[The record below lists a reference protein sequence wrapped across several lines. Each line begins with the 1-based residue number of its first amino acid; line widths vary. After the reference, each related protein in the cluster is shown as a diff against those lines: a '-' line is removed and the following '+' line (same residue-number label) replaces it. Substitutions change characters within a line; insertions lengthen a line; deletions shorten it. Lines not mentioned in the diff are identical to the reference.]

1 MNSHF
6 KISAREKKLLSLAL
20 EEDIGSGDITTQT
33 LFGKKNLKVEA
44 ILLVKE
50 PLIVCGVELAEWVFK
65 KTDPKI
71 KFKKKLKDGSRA
83 QQGDSI
89 ASISGNAGSILTAE
103 RVALNFLQHL
113 SGVATLTYLF
123 SQSIQDTKAKILDTR
138 KTLPGWRKLEKYAVK
153 IGGGVNHRFGLYDA
167 FLIKDNHLALYGSI
181 TKAIEQVRKQNRK
194 KLKVEVEV
202 KNLNE
207 FEEALTAK
215 PDWILLDNMTLEDM
229 HLAVIRRGVEKHH
242 PILEASGNVNLNN
255 VRAVAQTGVD
265 YISVGALT
273 HSAKAVDISLEIVS
287 QVVLSF
293 SQ

>member
-1 MNSHF
+1 M
-6 KISAREKKLLSLAL
+6 KKLLKDSSIQSLISLAL
-20 EEDIGSGDITTQT
+20 KEDVGSGDITTRT

-44 ILLVKE
+44 IVLVKE
-50 PLIVCGVELAEWVFK
+50 PLIVCGIDLAELVFK
-65 KTDPKI
+65 KINPKI
-71 KFKKKLKDGSRA
+71 KFKKILKDGNRA
-83 QQGDSI
+83 QEEDSI

-138 KTLPGWRKLEKYAVK
+138 KTLPAWRKLEKYAVK
-153 IGGGVNHRFGLYDA
+153 TGGGVNHRFGLYDA

-181 TKAIEQVRKQNRK
+181 TKAIELVRKQNRK

-207 FEEALTAK
+207 FEEALAAK

-229 HLAVIRRGVEKHH
+229 HLAVIRKGEQKLA

-273 HSAKAVDISLEIVS
+273 HSAKAVDISLEIA
-287 QVVLSF
+287 F
-293 SQ
+293 

>member
-1 MNSHF
+1 M
-6 KISAREKKLLSLAL
+6 KKLLKDSSIQSLISLAL
-20 EEDIGSGDITTQT
+20 KEDVGSGDITTRT

-44 ILLVKE
+44 IVLVKE
-50 PLIVCGVELAEWVFK
+50 PLIVCGIDLAELVFK
-65 KTDPKI
+65 KINPKI
-71 KFKKKLKDGSRA
+71 KFKKNLKDGSRA
-83 QQGDSI
+83 QEGDSI
-89 ASISGNAGSILTAE
+89 ASISGNAGSLLTAE

-123 SQSIQDTKAKILDTR
+123 SQSIQDTKTKILDTR

-153 IGGGVNHRFGLYDA
+153 TGGGVNHRFGLYDA

-207 FEEALTAK
+207 FEEALAAK

-229 HLAVIRRGVEKHH
+229 HLAVIRKGEQKQA

>member
-1 MNSHF
+1 M
-6 KISAREKKLLSLAL
+6 KKLLKDSSIQSLISLAL
-20 EEDIGSGDITTQT
+20 KEDIGSGDITTRT

-44 ILLVKE
+44 IVLVKE
-50 PLIVCGVELAEWVFK
+50 PLIVCGIDLAELVFK
-65 KTDPKI
+65 KINPKI
-71 KFKKKLKDGSRA
+71 KFKKISKDGNRA
-83 QQGDSI
+83 QEGDCI
-89 ASISGNAGSILTAE
+89 ASISGNAGSLLTAE

-153 IGGGVNHRFGLYDA
+153 TGGGVNHRFGLYDA

-207 FEEALTAK
+207 FEEALAAK

-229 HLAVIRRGVEKHH
+229 HLAVIRKGEQKLA

-273 HSAKAVDISLEIVS
+273 HSAKAVDISLEIVP
-287 QVVLSF
+287 
-293 SQ
+293 